1 MSPRKSIILISNHIF
16 HYRVAVYNYFDTY
29 FNKLGFDLFVIA
41 PSIQKNNPYPIKF
54 KLQLQSFNI
63 FKIHRIITNIRL
75 YRPSSVIYFLHLK
88 DIVYWPL
95 VLFCKL
101 IKIKVIYWNHGV
113 NLQDPA
119 NKIKYVFHNF
129 LHTVSNKIILYS
141 KNEKI
146 FISKNN
152 LKKVSVA
159 PNTINFNMI
168 PIISESKEELRKAHN
183 IKYDNIALFVGRITP
198 EKRMDFLID
207 NFRSDGLKNILLI
220 IVGSGLTNN
229 MLNNI
234 SAVNHIIYFNER
246 VDPVGINEI
255 FKLSDIFVHP
265 GAIGLS
271 LNQAFYWGLPVITE
285 DVLHGP
291 EIIYLKDK
299 ENGFIVP
306 YNDKKTFKAKI
317 KMLFSDKKLKKQFSQ
332 SARNTIIKEANI
344 AIMAHG
350 FVTAF
355 NEL

>member
-168 PIISESKEELRKAHN
+168 PIISESKEELRK
-183 IKYDNIALFVGRITP
+183 
-198 EKRMDFLID
+198 
-207 NFRSDGLKNILLI
+207 
-220 IVGSGLTNN
+220 
-229 MLNNI
+229 
-234 SAVNHIIYFNER
+234 
-246 VDPVGINEI
+246 
-255 FKLSDIFVHP
+255 
-265 GAIGLS
+265 
-271 LNQAFYWGLPVITE
+271 
-285 DVLHGP
+285 
-291 EIIYLKDK
+291 
-299 ENGFIVP
+299 
-306 YNDKKTFKAKI
+306 
-317 KMLFSDKKLKKQFSQ
+317 
-332 SARNTIIKEANI
+332 
-344 AIMAHG
+344 
-350 FVTAF
+350 
-355 NEL
+355 